1 MPHVRLMGLIAMPAL
16 NSLNPKDKEAYARR
30 GCEGFSKSG
39 LDWTPTPDTD
49 DHKAGSELAT
59 DRADDIQAET
69 AEPVESIVENMYEE
83 DEVDKQPIK
92 SYIMS
97 IHKMATELY
106 EMLEDSDDPEDWVVG
121 RMKAARSAMSSVHG
135 HGSYAKQK
143 VEGLEGIRKSPKERG
158 Y

>member
-1 MPHVRLMGLIAMPAL
+1 MPHVRLMGLLDMPAL
-16 NSLNPKDKEAYARR
+16 NSLNPRDKESYARR

-39 LDWTPTPDTD
+39 LDWTPTPDTR
-49 DHKAGSELAT
+49 DHKAGSALAT
-59 DRADDIQAET
+59 DRADDIQVET
-69 AEPVESIVENMYEE
+69 AESVESIVENMYEDE
-83 DEVDKQPIK
+83 EVDKQPLK

-121 RMKAARSAMSSVHG
+121 RMKEAKSAMSSVHG
-135 HGSYAKQK
+135 HVTYAKQK
-143 VEGLEGIRKSPKERG
+143 VEGLEGLKKSPKERG

>member
-1 MPHVRLMGLIAMPAL
+1 MPHVRLMGLIDMPAL

-39 LDWTPTPDTD
+39 LDWTPIPDTD
-49 DHKAGSELAT
+49 DYKAGSELAT
-59 DRADDIQAET
+59 TRADDIQAAT

-121 RMKAARSAMSSVHG
+121 RMKEARSAMSSVHG
-135 HGSYAKQK
+135 HVSYAKQK
-143 VEGLEGIRKSPKERG
+143 VEGLEGIR
-158 Y
+158 